1 MFPCA
6 PATPWL
12 IIQMHAGNGCCKAAC
27 GMRHEAC
34 DHVANELRRLQ
45 SLPLSSVM
53 RRHRQTSL
61 SWWSSSSLSARFVV
75 GAGARCLSAFSFV
88 AHKKAA
94 KLKPKELP
102 ANVHQQLQRTTHKY
116 TYKYTSIYNCM
127 QHKGIAT
134 DRQTDG
140 KADILSDSW
149 RNSDTVCCVCGQ
161 LVNCGNCETRPES

>member
-1 MFPCA
+1 M
-6 PATPWL
+6 L
-12 IIQMHAGNGCCKAAC
+12 QS

-61 SWWSSSSLSARFVV
+61 SWWSSSSLSVRFVV

-116 TYKYTSIYNCM
+116 TYKYTYKHI
-127 QHKGIAT
+127 
-134 DRQTDG
+134 
-140 KADILSDSW
+140 
-149 RNSDTVCCVCGQ
+149 Q
-161 LVNCGNCETRPES
+161 LYAA